1 MLGSPIKL
9 LKATLKAVLFLIGTE
24 PVLLVA
30 IQFKLLLYGMRSLKE
45 DILATTD
52 KNLIIFSIDYDLVD
66 QKVFW
71 TDLGAQ
77 SIQWISMDMKKKGT
91 MVKGLSPYKRLSSCP
106 Y

>member
-1 MLGSPIKL
+1 M
-9 LKATLKAVLFLIGTE
+9 LKAVLFLIGTE

-30 IQFKLLLYGMRSLKE
+30 IQFKLLLYGMRAWKE

-71 TDLGAQ
+71 TDLGAKY
-77 SIQWISMDMKKKGT
+77 SVDKHGHEEERDYGERF
-91 MVKGLSPYKRLSSCP
+91 VPL
-106 Y
+106 

>member
-1 MLGSPIKL
+1 M
-9 LKATLKAVLFLIGTE
+9 
-24 PVLLVA
+24 A

-91 MVKGLSPYKRLSSCP
+91 MVKGLSTYKMLSSCP

>member
-1 MLGSPIKL
+1 
-9 LKATLKAVLFLIGTE
+9 
-24 PVLLVA
+24 
-30 IQFKLLLYGMRSLKE
+30 MRSLKE
-45 DILATTD
+45 DMLATTD

>member
-1 MLGSPIKL
+1 M
-9 LKATLKAVLFLIGTE
+9 TGTE

-91 MVKGLSPYKRLSSCP
+91 MVKGLSPYKRLSS
-106 Y
+106 